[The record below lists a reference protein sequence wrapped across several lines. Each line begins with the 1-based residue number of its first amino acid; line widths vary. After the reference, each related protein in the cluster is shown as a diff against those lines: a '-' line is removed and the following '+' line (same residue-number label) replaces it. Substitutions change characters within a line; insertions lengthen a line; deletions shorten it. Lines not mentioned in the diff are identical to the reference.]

1 MAIKSTFRGL
11 KGILYKEVLQLMRD
25 PIALFFAFFPPLVQ
39 VIIFGFAIDTD
50 IKHIPA
56 VIFNLDQRR
65 ASREFIQ
72 ELENTQYLNFVMEV
86 HSEKELARAL
96 TSGGKYVGIHIPPDF
111 SDKLARGK
119 PTNIL
124 VLIDG
129 SDNTIASQ
137 ALNVTSNVAFRKSLE
152 ELLRESNKTISD
164 IPLDTRPK
172 ILYNPDLRSQDF
184 FVPGVI
190 GVALQLSTIILTAFS
205 IVRERERGT
214 LEQLMVTPLSKFGL
228 LLGKIIPYTVLA
240 FALACFLFFIMVVV
254 FRVNIAG
261 NFLLLLTL
269 TVVFIFTNLSI
280 GLLISTKALT
290 QTQAIQMAVATL
302 LPSIFLSGY
311 IFPRFTMPGIFYALS
326 FLIPTTYYMNILR
339 GIILRGAGPLDL
351 GLDIIILSL
360 IGIVLFLLA
369 VKRFKKQI
377 S

>member
-1 MAIKSTFRGL
+1 MATKSTFRGL

-72 ELENTQYLNFVMEV
+72 ELENTQYLDFVMEV
-86 HSEKELARAL
+86 HSEKELVSTL
-96 TSGGKYVGIHIPPDF
+96 TAGNTYVGIKIPPDF
-111 SDKLARGK
+111 SDKLAQGK
-119 PTNIL
+119 PTNVL

-129 SDNTIASQ
+129 SDNTIAAQ
-137 ALNVTSNVAFRKSLE
+137 ALNVTSNVALRKSLE
-152 ELLRESNKTISD
+152 ELLKESNKSIND
-164 IPLDTRPK
+164 MPLDTRPK

-261 NFLLLLTL
+261 NFLLLMTL

-311 IFPRFTMPGIFYALS
+311 IFPRFTMPSIFYAFS
-326 FLIPTTYYMNILR
+326 FIIPTTYYMNILR
-339 GIILRGAGPLDL
+339 GIILRGAGPVDL
-351 GLDIIILSL
+351 GLDIIVLSS

-369 VKRFKKQI
+369 VKRFKKHI